1 MTGPLLERMLRRV
14 GELSEQM
21 RSSLQEFSERLVRDI
36 QEGISSSISQLMT
49 GSFDRK
55 ALAEWLNGMGLSGT
69 DLSQL
74 AGMPGQQPSWDP
86 YRVLGLDSSA
96 GDDEVKRR
104 YRELVRKIHPDV
116 AGPGTE
122 FLTMLVNVAYRDIGR
137 QRGWTQ

>member
-55 ALAEWLNGMGLSGT
+55 AFAEWLNGMGLSGT

-74 AGMPGQQPSWDP
+74 ARMLRQQPSWDP